1 MHGTS
6 PAPFPDPQPPN
17 FMTAP
22 SKVCF
27 VIPTYNEAQNIT
39 PMLQRLTGLYGGARF
54 AFLIADDDSPDGTGK
69 LAREFAESDPRV
81 HVLRGARRGLG
92 DAYVRGI
99 SHALGAL
106 GAEVVVQM
114 DADFSHDPADAGKLI
129 ARLDEGAAD
138 VAIGSRYTEGGAIDA
153 SWSGLRRLLSSGGN
167 QLARRVAGLA
177 PVRDCTAGFKALAAP
192 ALRAA
197 RVGEIRV
204 QGYAF
209 QVVLLHRLLRA
220 GARVV
225 EEPIYFREREHGSTK
240 LGMRDL
246 FEFFCNVW
254 WLRLSSRR
262 TFIKFALT
270 GLSGAVVNL
279 GSFEALLALG
289 MHKLIASP
297 LAIELSIIWNFLLN
311 NYWTF
316 ADRVMPG
323 RKRVRGLKFNL
334 VSLLT
339 LALSYATFV
348 MLSAA
353 LPETRPVWLQGCAI
367 LPAMAF
373 NYFLNSSWTF
383 REAARGAQKR
393 T

>member
-1 MHGTS
+1 M
-6 PAPFPDPQPPN
+6 
-17 FMTAP
+17 
-22 SKVCF
+22 
-27 VIPTYNEAQNIT
+27 
-39 PMLQRLTGLYGGARF
+39 
-54 AFLIADDDSPDGTGK
+54 IADDDSPDGTGK

-81 HVLRGARRGLG
+81 HVCCAARGAGSATRMCAASATRSARSARRWWC
-92 DAYVRGI
+92 RWTPI
-99 SHALGAL
+99 FRTTR
-106 GAEVVVQM
+106 QT
-114 DADFSHDPADAGKLI
+114 PGKLI